1 MSKLKTVQTHHNHFP
16 QSMLST
22 FRTYNV
28 IVQNFIRNSIVFPII
43 LKFCGKVVM
52 ELSPAALR
60 CCCRIFSHN
69 VNTLAINPQ
78 IKCNQF
84 KFHTSIFIRNLFCI
98 LLMESELQR
107 RRWSLVAPPQLAVGG
122 SCQLPGKE
130 PVNGF
135 LKFSIHRNGLASTV
149 ATDSAQTNE

>member
-1 MSKLKTVQTHHNHFP
+1 
-16 QSMLST
+16 
-22 FRTYNV
+22 
-28 IVQNFIRNSIVFPII
+28 
-43 LKFCGKVVM
+43 
-52 ELSPAALR
+52 
-60 CCCRIFSHN
+60 
-69 VNTLAINPQ
+69 
-78 IKCNQF
+78 
-84 KFHTSIFIRNLFCI
+84 
-98 LLMESELQR
+98 MESELQR